1 MLRACLPTC
10 LFTSLLYNHTSE
22 VINHEQRRACYA
34 TRKRRAG
41 REPGSSAVD
50 EDFQIALSTTRA
62 ALRRPT
68 GNTQCLVASVMTY
81 SVGTVIWRRWT
92 NVV

>member
-1 MLRACLPTC
+1 MSSGERATQLVNVVRNAV
-10 LFTSLLYNHTSE
+10 S
-22 VINHEQRRACYA
+22 Q
-34 TRKRRAG
+34 AG
-41 REPGSSAVD
+41 RELGSSAVD